1 MQKIITYKIG
11 KKRKAEIDIELTDD
25 GRFSVSGSFYEY
37 NKNRC
42 RWECD
47 FCGQC
52 LDTLSELIDD
62 PVFTQIYWL
71 WKRYHLN
78 DLHAGTPV
86 QEYALEHAHITD
98 YKDRCEYLKSIGLY
112 EVGGYK
118 YGHGW
123 LTEKIESHDLEL
135 IKRIVAGIATSPDG
149 SGVARLTLSHNLK

>member
-1 MQKIITYKIG
+1 MQKTITYKID
-11 KKRKAEIDIELTDD
+11 KNHKAEIEVELTDD

-37 NKNRC
+37 DKNRC

-47 FCGQC
+47 YCGQC
-52 LDTLSELIDD
+52 LDELSKLIDD

-86 QEYALEHAHITD
+86 QEYALEHATFPPDTD
-98 YKDRCEYLKSIGLY
+98 YKARCEYLKSIGLY

-118 YGHGW
+118 YGHDW
-123 LTEKIESHDLEL
+123 LTETIEPHDLEL
-135 IKRIVAGIATSPDG
+135 IRQIATSPDG
-149 SGVARLTLSHNLK
+149 SVAK